1 MLHLDLDGGK
11 NSDQVDD
18 LIVMELANK
27 CSWLKS
33 LNLSQGVHKLRMKIT
48 IVGISKIV
56 EGCLQLQLLNLYG
69 CREVTDIGVSK
80 IGERCSQ
87 LQSLDLTY

>member
-1 MLHLDLDGGK
+1 M
-11 NSDQVDD
+11 
-18 LIVMELANK
+18 MELANK

-33 LNLSQGVHKLRMKIT
+33 LNLSQGVHQLRIKIT
-48 IVGISKIV
+48 NVGISNII
-56 EGCLQLQLLNLYG
+56 EGCPQLRLLNLYG